1 MKTFIHKTGLPQLES
16 LPTKEIDGKRHY
28 LLPNGEYVPSVTTV
42 LGHFK
47 KKQIQ
52 EWRNRVGNEEANKI
66 SNRASTRGTKFHT
79 LMEKY
84 LSNEPVTNIITENTM
99 PSLKESFHMMKKEV
113 DKHIDNVY
121 YIEVPLYSTSMRMAG
136 RTDIIAEYDGVLS
149 VIDFKTS
156 AREKKEDHI
165 EDYFLQSTAYAL
177 MFEERIGIPI
187 DQIVIMMASDGLPE
201 PQIFVKKTEDYHE
214 LLLEKIV
221 QYFRENGLPD
231 DFSTNNQYSTST

>member
-1 MKTFIHKTGLPQLES
+1 MTFNHIQGLPQLQS
-16 LPTKEIDGKRHY
+16 LSTKEIDGKRNY
-28 LLPNGEYVPSVTTV
+28 LLPNGIYVPSVTTV

-52 EWRNRVGNEEANKI
+52 EWRNRVGHEEANKI

-84 LSNEPVTNIITENTM
+84 LSNEPVTSIITENTM
-99 PSLKESFHMMKKEV
+99 PTLKESFDMMKKEV

-121 YIEVPLYSTSMRMAG
+121 YIEVPMYSTTMRMAG
-136 RTDIIAEYDGVLS
+136 RTDIIAEYDEKLS

-156 AREKKEDHI
+156 AKEKKE
-165 EDYFLQSTAYAL
+165 EYVLDYFLQSTAYAL

-214 LLLEKIV
+214 LLLKKIV

-231 DFSTNNQYSTST
+231 EKHIRNQ

>member
-1 MKTFIHKTGLPQLES
+1 MKTFTHKTGLPQLQS

-28 LLPNGEYVPSVTTV
+28 LLPNGQYVPSVTTV

-52 EWRNRVGNEEANKI
+52 EWRNRVGHEEANKI

-84 LSNEPVTNIITENTM
+84 LSNESVTSIITENTM
-99 PSLKESFHMMKKEV
+99 PTIKESFHMMKKEV
-113 DKHIDNVY
+113 DEHIDNIH

-136 RTDIIAEYDGVLS
+136 RTDIIAEYDGKLS

-156 AREKKEDHI
+156 SREKKEKHI
-165 EDYFLQSTAYAL
+165 QDYFLQSSAYAL
-177 MFEERIGIPI
+177 MYEELFGREIEK
-187 DQIVIMMASDGLPE
+187 IVIMMASDGLPE
-201 PQIFVKKTEDYHE
+201 PQIFIKNTIDYHE
-214 LLLEKIV
+214 PLLKKIV
-221 QYFRENGLPD
+221 QYFRENGLPND
-231 DFSTNNQYSTST
+231 ISTNN

>member
-1 MKTFIHKTGLPQLES
+1 MKTFIHKTNLPQLQS

-28 LLPNGEYVPSVTTV
+28 LLPNGIYVPSVTTV

-52 EWRNRVGNEEANKI
+52 EWRNRVGHEEANKI

-84 LSNEPVTNIITENTM
+84 LSNEPVTSIITENTM
-99 PSLKESFHMMKKEV
+99 PTLKESFHMMKKEV

-156 AREKKEDHI
+156 AREKKEEHI
-165 EDYFLQSTAYAL
+165 QDYFLQSTAYAL
-177 MFEERIGIPI
+177 MYEERMGTPI
-187 DQIVIMMASDGLPE
+187 EQIVIMMASDGLPE
-201 PQIFVKKTEDYHE
+201 PQIFVKKTEDYHGP
-214 LLLEKIV
+214 LIEKIA

-231 DFSTNNQYSTST
+231 DISTNN

>member
-28 LLPNGEYVPSVTTV
+28 LLPNGIYVPSVTTV

-52 EWRNRVGNEEANKI
+52 EWRNRVGNEEANRI
-66 SNRASTRGTKFHT
+66 SNQASTRGTKFHT

-84 LSNEPVTNIITENTM
+84 ISNEPVTSIITEKTM
-99 PSLKESFHMMKKEV
+99 PTLKEAFYLMRKEV
-113 DKHIDNVY
+113 DKCVDNIH
-121 YIEVPLYSTSMRMAG
+121 YIEAPLYSTSMRMAG

-156 AREKKEDHI
+156 AREKKEEHI
-165 EDYFLQSTAYAL
+165 QDYFLQSSAYAL
-177 MFEERIGIPI
+177 MYEERMGTPI
-187 DQIVIMMASDGLPE
+187 EQIVIMMASDGLPE
-201 PQIFVKKTEDYHE
+201 PQIFVKNTIDYHD

-231 DFSTNNQYSTST
+231 DISTNN

>member
-1 MKTFIHKTGLPQLES
+1 MTFIHKTGLPQLQS

-28 LLPNGEYVPSVTTV
+28 LLPNGIYVPSVTTV

-52 EWRNRVGNEEANKI
+52 EWRNRVGHDEANKI

-84 LSNEPVTNIITENTM
+84 LSNEPVTSIITENTM
-99 PSLKESFHMMKKEV
+99 PTIKESFHMMKKEI

-156 AREKKEDHI
+156 AREKKEEHI
-165 EDYFLQSTAYAL
+165 QDYFLQSTAYAL
-177 MFEERIGIPI
+177 MYEERMDMPI
-187 DQIVIMMASDGLPE
+187 EQIVIMMASDGLPE
-201 PQIFVKKTEDYHE
+201 PQTFVKKTEDYHE
-214 LLLEKIV
+214 PLIEKIA
-221 QYFRENGLPD
+221 QYFREKGLP
-231 DFSTNNQYSTST
+231 NEKHIRNQ

>member
-16 LPTKEIDGKRHY
+16 LSTKEIDGKRHY
-28 LLPNGEYVPSVTTV
+28 LLPNGIYVPSVTTV

-52 EWRNRVGNEEANKI
+52 EWRNRVGHDEANKI

-84 LSNEPVTNIITENTM
+84 LSNEPVTSIITENTM
-99 PSLKESFHMMKKEV
+99 PTLKESFHMMKKEI

-156 AREKKEDHI
+156 AREKKEEHI
-165 EDYFLQSTAYAL
+165 QDYFLQSTAYAL
-177 MFEERIGIPI
+177 MYEERMGMPI
-187 DQIVIMMASDGLPE
+187 EQIVIMMASDGLPE
-201 PQIFVKKTEDYHE
+201 PQIFVKKTEDYQE
-214 LLLEKIV
+214 PLLKKIV
-221 QYFRENGLPD
+221 QYFRENGLPND
-231 DFSTNNQYSTST
+231 ISTNN